1 MYRRPS
7 LFAGVKFQ
15 ENAANTKTANTK
27 SNKNLKTG
35 VPFLISIPKWKKTY
49 TKTQFLLFLLMEKQE
64 IVKLGNFVQQ
74 HSSINLSQIFETVFA
89 V

>member
-1 MYRRPS
+1 MEKDLHKDPI
-7 LFAGVKFQ
+7 FA
-15 ENAANTKTANTK
+15 
-27 SNKNLKTG
+27 
-35 VPFLISIPKWKKTY
+35 
-49 TKTQFLLFLLMEKQE
+49 FLLMEKQE